1 MEIAKYN
8 NILVAYDGSSHA
20 DKAMD
25 IAMEMA
31 AKFEADLYLVQ
42 VVNHVHASSGTAEYV
57 R

>member
-1 MEIAKYN
+1 MYN
-8 NILVAYDGSSHA
+8 NILVAYGGSSHA

-31 AKFEADLYLVQ
+31 AKFDADLHLVK
-42 VVNHVHASSGTAEYV
+42 VVNHAHASSGTAEYA

>member
-1 MEIAKYN
+1 VEIAMYN
-8 NILVAYDGSSHA
+8 NILVAYGGSSHA

-31 AKFEADLYLVQ
+31 AKFDADLLDQ
-42 VVNHVHASSGTAEYV
+42 VVNHAHALSGTAEYA

>member
-1 MEIAKYN
+1 MYN

-31 AKFEADLYLVQ
+31 AKFDADIHLVQ
-42 VVNHVHASSGTAEYV
+42 VVNYTHASRGTPEYA